1 MNLLAKR
8 LCQRWLGDPARPRRL
23 RLAAAAAAAGGGC
36 GPAAAAGGGRSG
48 GWRLTHGAVEPISGH
63 VGCCWICLDMPSAV
77 ERVPAYTL
85 DECL

>member
-1 MNLLAKR
+1 MR
-8 LCQRWLGDPARPRRL
+8 ARRMCESTRQASVSALVGRPS
-23 RLAAAAAAAGGGC
+23 AAQAAAAGGGC

>member
-1 MNLLAKR
+1 MR
-8 LCQRWLGDPARPRRL
+8 ARRMCESTRQASVSALVGRPS
-23 RLAAAAAAAGGGC
+23 AAQ
-36 GPAAAAGGGRSG
+36 AAAAGGGRGGGWRRLRACGG